1 LTVPEAR
8 AITRM
13 HPMSPASPPNSSFR
27 LGELL
32 DASAPQIIE
41 DWRVRV
47 EAMARHHGLTTVELL
62 DHMPQFLAEVTR
74 AALAL
79 PADAPDAGAS
89 QHAGMGWPSPDHGR
103 QRLRDGFDV
112 DEVVREYGI
121 LGDVVLARC
130 AEVGLTPSIAES
142 RLLTASL
149 LAGAS
154 EAIAGYIRR
163 RDRELQQLAS
173 RHLAFI
179 AHELRTP
186 LGSAGIAADLLADR
200 ATEDM
205 KTAIGILRRSLARL
219 QTQIDSV
226 LVVDGPRPIV
236 ERASLSV
243 VTVLREV
250 REDVL
255 PEARLK
261 TIEIVCAAAERIDVV
276 GDARMLASAFGNV
289 VRNAVKYSGPG
300 TEVRIEAQ
308 VLGDDVRVDV
318 ADRCGGLP
326 PGYESMFKPWV
337 RMNEHEEGHGLGLAI
352 AKQAIEAHGGW
363 IDVRNRPGVGCVIQI
378 GIPRESS

>member
-1 LTVPEAR
+1 
-8 AITRM
+8 
-13 HPMSPASPPNSSFR
+13 

-32 DASAPQIIE
+32 DASAPRIIE

-47 EAMARHHGLTTVELL
+47 DAMAHHHGLTTVELL
-62 DHMPQFLAEVTR
+62 DHMPQFLAELTR

-79 PADAPDAGAS
+79 PADAPDTTVSSEAGL
-89 QHAGMGWPSPDHGR
+89 GWPSPEHGR

-142 RLLTASL
+142 RLLNASL

-154 EAIAGYIRR
+154 EAIGAYVRR

-179 AHELRTP
+179 AHEVRSP

-205 KTAIGILRRSLARL
+205 KTAIAILRRSLGQLR
-219 QTQIDSV
+219 TQIDAV
-226 LVVDGPRPIV
+226 LVVDGPRPVV
-236 ERASLSV
+236 ERAPVSV
-243 VTVLREV
+243 VAVLREV
-250 REDVL
+250 HEDVL
-255 PEARLK
+255 PAARLK
-261 TIEIVCAAAERIDVV
+261 TIEVVCAATEPIDVV
-276 GDARMLASAFGNV
+276 GDARMLTSAFGNV

-337 RMNEHEEGHGLGLAI
+337 RMNDDEEGHGLGLAI

-363 IDVRNRPGVGCVIQI
+363 IDVRDRPGVGCVIQI
-378 GIPRESS
+378 GIPRDSS

>member
-1 LTVPEAR
+1 
-8 AITRM
+8 
-13 HPMSPASPPNSSFR
+13 
-27 LGELL
+27 LGHLL
-32 DASAPQIIE
+32 DSSSPQIIE
-41 DWRVRV
+41 GWRLRV
-47 EAMARHHGLTTVELL
+47 EAMVRHRGLSAIELL
-62 DHMPQFLAEVTR
+62 DHMPQFLAELTR

-79 PADAPDAGAS
+79 SVDEPAAAASRDAGL
-89 QHAGMGWPSPDHGR
+89 GWPSPEHGR

-130 AEVGLTPSIAES
+130 AEVALTPSIAES
-142 RLLTASL
+142 RLLNASL

-154 EAIAGYIRR
+154 EAIAAYIKR

-179 AHELRTP
+179 AHEVRTP

-219 QTQIDSV
+219 RTQIDSA
-226 LVVDGPRPIV
+226 LVVDHPRPIV
-236 ERASLSV
+236 DRTSV
-243 VTVLREV
+243 SVTAVLLDV

-261 TIEIVCAAAERIDVV
+261 CIEIVCEATEPIDVA
-276 GDARMLASAFGNV
+276 GDLRLLFSAFGNV

-300 TEVRIEAQ
+300 TEVRIEAR
-308 VLGDDVRVDV
+308 VLGDDIRVDV

-326 PGYESMFKPWV
+326 PGYESMFRPWV

-363 IDVRNRPGVGCVIQI
+363 IDVRDRPGVGCVFQI